1 MCSKH
6 ISVYSI
12 FRQTAQYFIYTAIFP
27 YIGILAVFMK
37 QKFKFSKNYGYL
49 IGPQKRLYD
58 TNSGYIFTYLQKVQD
73 YISLTIVPGSG
84 KHSVRVVFS
93 TVEALLPHV
102 IFTSA
107 WEVFAENKRV
117 IYVTEFIVKFTWR
130 LLNNFVIQSLVF
142 IHSFFSFLF

>member
-1 MCSKH
+1 MEQMCSKH
-6 ISVYSI
+6 FSVYSI
-12 FRQTAQYFIYTAIFP
+12 FRQIAQYFIYTAIFP
-27 YIGILAVFMK
+27 YTGILAVFMK

-58 TNSGYIFTYLQKVQD
+58 TNSGYLFTYLQKVQD

-107 WEVFAENKRV
+107 
-117 IYVTEFIVKFTWR
+117 
-130 LLNNFVIQSLVF
+130 
-142 IHSFFSFLF
+142 

>member
-1 MCSKH
+1 MS
-6 ISVYSI
+6 
-12 FRQTAQYFIYTAIFP
+12 TAIFP
-27 YIGILAVFMK
+27 YTGILAVFMK

-58 TNSGYIFTYLQKVQD
+58 TNIGYLFTYLQKVQD

-107 WEVFAENKRV
+107 
-117 IYVTEFIVKFTWR
+117 
-130 LLNNFVIQSLVF
+130 
-142 IHSFFSFLF
+142 